1 MIMYVD
7 KYSIQDI
14 GTKYTDKGKEKHN
27 QILTEMQSDDGIS
40 LRKLS
45 RVIADF
51 EDNCIDYGECEV
63 IVKFTRKDSQ

>member
-45 RVIADF
+45 RVIADL
-51 EDNCIDYGECEV
+51 EDNCID
-63 IVKFTRKDSQ
+63 

>member
-1 MIMYVD
+1 MYVD

-14 GTKYTDKGKEKHN
+14 GTKYMEKGKERHN
-27 QILTEMQSDDGIS
+27 QILTELKSEEGIP

-45 RVIADF
+45 RMIADF